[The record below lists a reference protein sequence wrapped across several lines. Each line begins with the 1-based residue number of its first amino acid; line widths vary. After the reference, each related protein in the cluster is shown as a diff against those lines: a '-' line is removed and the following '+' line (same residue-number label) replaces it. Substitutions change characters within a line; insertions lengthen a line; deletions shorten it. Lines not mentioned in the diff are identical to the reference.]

1 MKIDTKKY
9 DGANRPDET
18 PKSFAPK
25 EWIEAERNG
34 GYWAVVNGHGW
45 WVPVRVVSEEEFW
58 ENQPKGLRRRHGKLK
73 S

>member
-34 GYWAVVNGHGW
+34 GYWAVVNGHQAAG
-45 WVPVRVVSEEEFW
+45 VVAEALNAILVHRAGASSASGKIVR
-58 ENQPKGLRRRHGKLK
+58 
-73 S
+73 